1 MRRYKRVTCRIK
13 FSEPPTTSR
22 KMGWWPFGNSGSP
35 TSEDP
40 SPPTRQER
48 QKCWE
53 ARDAYLHN
61 RAYQKTCA
69 QSWITYF
76 NERRK
81 LSFQQKDMLAQ
92 AAAQNAA
99 AKR

>member
-1 MRRYKRVTCRIK
+1 
-13 FSEPPTTSR
+13 
-22 KMGWWPFGNSGSP
+22 MGWWPFGS
-35 TSEDP
+35 SESSADP

-53 ARDAYLHN
+53 SRDAYFACLDGVGVVKPGTEGNGACSAEN
-61 RAYQKTCA
+61 RVYEKTCA

-81 LSFQQKDMLAQ
+81 LAFQQKDMLA
-92 AAAQNAA
+92 AANAQNAS

>member
-1 MRRYKRVTCRIK
+1 
-13 FSEPPTTSR
+13 
-22 KMGWWPFGNSGSP
+22 MGWWPFGNSQS
-35 TSEDP
+35 SAEP
-40 SPPTRQER
+40 SPPTREER

-53 ARDAYLHN
+53 SRDAYFACLDGVGVVKPGTEGKACSNEN
-61 RAYQKTCA
+61 RVYEKTCA

-81 LSFQQKDMLAQ
+81 LAFQQKDMLAQ

>member
-1 MRRYKRVTCRIK
+1 
-13 FSEPPTTSR
+13 
-22 KMGWWPFGNSGSP
+22 MGWWPFGNSAS
-35 TSEDP
+35 TQEDP
-40 SPPTRQER
+40 TPPTRQER

-53 ARDAYLHN
+53 SRDAYFACLDGVGVIRAGTEGKACSAEN

-81 LSFQQKDMLAQ
+81 LAFDQKDMLAQ
-92 AAAQNAA
+92 ANAQNAA